1 MYTLLNTG
9 DVPGASTWFNPLL
22 QQTVL
27 PTTSGGRMSPSHEG
41 MTIHES
47 DTNAYAKWTGSAW
60 EYWGSSRTSFTPVLT
75 VTSGTNPTLGSGSSS
90 QGWWAYL
97 PGGSVLFTFK
107 ITFGTSG
114 VAAGTGNYAISTP
127 IVSANPFGT
136 SHASSYG
143 SLILA
148 DSSSGG
154 FRVGTCFVPGNAL
167 QTLGLVVENSTIVTN
182 AAPWV
187 WAASDYLAGSIIYPI

>member
-9 DVPGASTWFNPLL
+9 DVPGAATWFNPLL

-60 EYWGSSRTSFTPVLT
+60 EYWASSRTSYTPALT
-75 VTSGTNPTLGSGSSS
+75 VTSGTNPTLGTGSNA
-90 QGWWAYL
+90 QGWWSYL
-97 PGGSVLFTFK
+97 PGASVMCAFK
-107 ITFGTSG
+107 ITFGTAG
-114 VAAGTGNYAISTP
+114 VAAGSGNYAISVP
-127 IVSANPFGT
+127 ITGAIPFGS
-136 SHASSYG
+136 SHAPAFG
-143 SLILA
+143 SLLLA
-148 DSSSGG
+148 DSSSGL
-154 FRVGTCFVPGNAL
+154 FRVGTCFIAPAAPS
-167 QTLGLVVENSTIVTN
+167 TLGLIVESSTIVTN
-182 AAPWV
+182 AAPWT